1 MAIRI
6 FNNTA
11 STNAQRYLGVN
22 NQRLATS
29 IERISSGIRINKGA
43 DDAAGL
49 AISEGLRSDIRAL
62 RQATRNA
69 NDGLSLL
76 NVTEGA
82 LNEQSGILIRLR
94 ELASQAATG
103 TVGSTERATIQLEFS
118 ALRDE
123 LTRIAMTTEFNGIG
137 VIDGT
142 LKSSKAA
149 TTASAPTKVA
159 ATTAASGAVTSVA
172 TANVTTTKTDALT
185 GIVTT
190 VVSAAASGAVTSVA
204 ATNQTLV
211 STAASGAVT
220 TTNQTPVSAVATTN
234 DIMIQIGIDNSA
246 DSRINLNNS
255 LSLDAVTSST
265 LGVAS
270 LSVTGAAE
278 ALTALAQIE
287 NAIASVTATR
297 GKVGA
302 VTNRLQRAVGALSIT
317 SENLQA
323 AESSIRDADIAHEI
337 AQLTRNQILVQT
349 STAMVGQSN
358 LIPQSVLQLLA

>member
-6 FNNTA
+6 FNNIA
-11 STNAQRYLGVN
+11 STNAQRILGVN
-22 NQRLATS
+22 NNRLAQS
-29 IERISSGIRINKGA
+29 IERISSGIRINRGA

-69 NDGLSLL
+69 NDGVSLV

-82 LNEQSGILIRLR
+82 LNEQSSILIRLR

-123 LTRIAMTTEFNGIG
+123 LTRIAQTTEFNGIG
-137 VIDGT
+137 LIDGN
-142 LKSSKAA
+142 L
-149 TTASAPTKVA
+149 AS
-159 ATTAASGAVTSVA
+159 SVA
-172 TANVTTTKTDALT
+172 
-185 GIVTT
+185 
-190 VVSAAASGAVTSVA
+190 STSH
-204 ATNQTLV
+204 TL
-211 STAASGAVT
+211 
-220 TTNQTPVSAVATTN
+220 
-234 DIMIQIGIDNSA
+234 IQIGIDSTSNSRL
-246 DSRINLNNS
+246 DLNS
-255 LSLDAVTSST
+255 TLGLDAVTSST
-265 LGVAS
+265 LGIAT
-270 LSVTGAAE
+270 LSVTASAE
-278 ALTALAQIE
+278 ALTALTTIE
-287 NAIASVTATR
+287 TAIASVTAAR

-302 VTNRLQRAVGALSIT
+302 VQNRLQRSVSALSI
-317 SENLQA
+317 SAENLQA

>member
-11 STNAQRYLGVN
+11 SVNAQRILGVN
-22 NQRLATS
+22 NDRLAQS
-29 IERISSGIRINKGA
+29 IERISSGIRINRGA

-69 NDGLSLL
+69 NDGMSLV

-82 LNEQSGILIRLR
+82 LNEQSSILIRLR

-137 VIDGT
+137 LIDGN
-142 LKSSKAA
+142 L
-149 TTASAPTKVA
+149 AS
-159 ATTAASGAVTSVA
+159 SVA
-172 TANVTTTKTDALT
+172 N
-185 GIVTT
+185 
-190 VVSAAASGAVTSVA
+190 TSH
-204 ATNQTLV
+204 T
-211 STAASGAVT
+211 
-220 TTNQTPVSAVATTN
+220 
-234 DIMIQIGIDNSA
+234 MIQIGIDNSA
-246 DSRINLNNS
+246 NSRLDLNS
-255 LSLDAVTSST
+255 TLGLDAVTSST
-265 LGVAS
+265 LGIAT
-270 LSVTGAAE
+270 LSVTASAE
-278 ALTALAQIE
+278 ALTALAEIN
-287 NAIASVTATR
+287 NAISSVTAAR

-302 VTNRLQRAVGALSIT
+302 IQNRLQRSVSALSIT

-323 AESSIRDADIAHEI
+323 AESAIRDADIAHEI

>member
-11 STNAQRYLGVN
+11 SVNAQRILGVN
-22 NQRLATS
+22 NNRLATS
-29 IERISSGIRINKGA
+29 IERISSGIRINRGA

-69 NDGLSLL
+69 NDGMSLV

-82 LNEQSGILIRLR
+82 LNEQSSILIRLR

-123 LTRIAMTTEFNGIG
+123 LTRIAQTTEFNGIG
-137 VIDGT
+137 LIDGT
-142 LKSSKAA
+142 L
-149 TTASAPTKVA
+149 AS
-159 ATTAASGAVTSVA
+159 SVA
-172 TANVTTTKTDALT
+172 
-185 GIVTT
+185 
-190 VVSAAASGAVTSVA
+190 STSH
-204 ATNQTLV
+204 T
-211 STAASGAVT
+211 
-220 TTNQTPVSAVATTN
+220 
-234 DIMIQIGIDNSA
+234 MIQIGIDNSA
-246 DSRINLNNS
+246 NSRLDLNS
-255 LSLDAVTSST
+255 TLGLDAVTSST
-265 LGVAS
+265 LGIAS
-270 LSVTGAAE
+270 LSVTASAE
-278 ALTALAQIE
+278 ALTALAEI
-287 NAIASVTATR
+287 NTAISSVTAAR

-302 VTNRLQRAVGALSIT
+302 VQNRLQRSVSALSIT

-323 AESSIRDADIAHEI
+323 AESAIRDADIAEEI

>member
-11 STNAQRYLGVN
+11 STNAQRILGIN

-29 IERISSGIRINKGA
+29 IERISSGIRINRGA

-69 NDGLSLL
+69 NDGMSLV
-76 NVTEGA
+76 NVAEGA
-82 LNEQSGILIRLR
+82 LNEQSSILIRLR

-123 LTRIAMTTEFNGIG
+123 LTRIAATTEFNGTG
-137 VIDGT
+137 LIDGT
-142 LKSSKAA
+142 L
-149 TTASAPTKVA
+149 AS
-159 ATTAASGAVTSVA
+159 SVA
-172 TANVTTTKTDALT
+172 T
-185 GIVTT
+185 
-190 VVSAAASGAVTSVA
+190 TSH
-204 ATNQTLV
+204 TL
-211 STAASGAVT
+211 
-220 TTNQTPVSAVATTN
+220 
-234 DIMIQIGIDNSA
+234 IQIGIDSSS
-246 DSRINLNNS
+246 DSRIDLNDS
-255 LSLDAVTSST
+255 LSLDAVTAST
-265 LGVAS
+265 LGIAE
-270 LSVTGAAE
+270 LSVTASAE
-278 ALTALAQIE
+278 ALTALSVIDT
-287 NAIASVTATR
+287 AIASVTASR

-302 VTNRLQRAVGALSIT
+302 VQNRLQRSVSALSI
-317 SENLQA
+317 SAENLQA
-323 AESSIRDADIAHEI
+323 AESSIRDADIAYEI

>member
-11 STNAQRYLGVN
+11 STNAQRILGIN

-29 IERISSGIRINKGA
+29 IERISSGIRINRGA

-69 NDGLSLL
+69 NDGMSLV
-76 NVTEGA
+76 NVAEGA
-82 LNEQSGILIRLR
+82 LNEQSSILIRLR

-123 LTRIAMTTEFNGIG
+123 LTRIAATTEFNGTG
-137 VIDGT
+137 LIDGT
-142 LKSSKAA
+142 L
-149 TTASAPTKVA
+149 AS
-159 ATTAASGAVTSVA
+159 SVA
-172 TANVTTTKTDALT
+172 T
-185 GIVTT
+185 
-190 VVSAAASGAVTSVA
+190 TSH
-204 ATNQTLV
+204 TL
-211 STAASGAVT
+211 
-220 TTNQTPVSAVATTN
+220 
-234 DIMIQIGIDNSA
+234 IQIGIDSSA
-246 DSRINLNNS
+246 DSRIDLNDS
-255 LSLDAVTSST
+255 LSLDAVTAST
-265 LGVAS
+265 LGIAT
-270 LSVTGAAE
+270 LSVTASAE
-278 ALTALAQIE
+278 ALTALSVIDT
-287 NAIASVTATR
+287 AIASVTASR

-302 VTNRLQRAVGALSIT
+302 VQNRLQRSVSALSIS

-323 AESSIRDADIAHEI
+323 AESSIRDADIAYEI

>member
-1 MAIRI
+1 MPIRI

-11 STNAQRYLGVN
+11 SVNAQRLLSIN
-22 NQRLATS
+22 NDRLAKS
-29 IERISSGIRINKGA
+29 VERISSGIRINRGA

-69 NDGLSLL
+69 NDGMSLI

-123 LTRIAMTTEFNGIG
+123 LTRIAETTEFNGIG
-137 VIDGT
+137 LIDGN
-142 LKSSKAA
+142 L
-149 TTASAPTKVA
+149 AS
-159 ATTAASGAVTSVA
+159 SVA
-172 TANVTTTKTDALT
+172 T
-185 GIVTT
+185 
-190 VVSAAASGAVTSVA
+190 TSH
-204 ATNQTLV
+204 TL
-211 STAASGAVT
+211 
-220 TTNQTPVSAVATTN
+220 
-234 DIMIQIGIDNSA
+234 IQIGIDNSSN
-246 DSRINLNNS
+246 SRLDLNNI
-255 LSLDAVTSST
+255 LALDAVTAST
-265 LGVAS
+265 LGIAA
-270 LSVTGAAE
+270 LSVTASAE
-278 ALTALAQIE
+278 ALTALADI
-287 NAIASVTATR
+287 NSAISAVTAAR

-302 VTNRLQRAVGALSIT
+302 VQNRLQRSVSALSVS

-323 AESSIRDADIAHEI
+323 AESAIRDADIAHEI